1 MAGLVLHRRRAR
13 LTLRRPLVRTADTL
27 SPSPAVDRDEPLK
40 AILLMVAAMFVFS
53 GVDGVSKVLADDYH
67 PIMVS
72 WGRFLFQTL
81 LLVPVVLYLGAW
93 RVMRTS
99 APFQQTLR
107 AVCLYGSTIFFVTG
121 LAHLPIAEAAAIGFI
136 SPLFTTALS
145 IPFLGEK
152 VGVRRWAAIVVGL
165 AGVLIV
171 IRPGS
176 AAFHWASVFPLLSS
190 VAWSLALIVTRRM
203 NRQSDQPITTLVYAS
218 WVGLVAATLPL
229 PWFWTTPT
237 LNAWAAM
244 VAMAVL
250 AGAGHYLLILAF
262 RIGSASILAPFSY
275 SQMIWATLIGY
286 FVFATLPDLWTWV
299 GATVII
305 ASGVYTWHRE
315 RVRHGLI
322 KRA

>member
-1 MAGLVLHRRRAR
+1 MSD
-13 LTLRRPLVRTADTL
+13 TASL
-27 SPSPAVDRDEPLK
+27 NPSSAVQRDEPLK
-40 AILLMVAAMFVFS
+40 AIALMVAAMFVFS

-67 PIMVS
+67 PIMVA
-72 WGRFLFQTL
+72 WGRFLFQTA
-81 LLVPVVLYLGAW
+81 LLVPVVLYMGAW
-93 RVMRTS
+93 RVLRTA
-99 APFQQTLR
+99 APLQQTMR

-121 LAHLPIAEAAAIGFI
+121 LAHLPIAEAAAIGFV

-171 IRPGS
+171 IRPGGG
-176 AAFHWASVFPLLSS
+176 AFHWASVFPVLSAI
-190 VAWSLALIVTRRM
+190 AWSLALIVTRRM

-218 WVGLVAATLPL
+218 WMGLVAATLPL
-229 PWFWTTPT
+229 PWFWKTPT
-237 LNAWAAM
+237 AGGWAAM
-244 VAMAVL
+244 VAMAFL

-286 FVFATLPDLWTWV
+286 FVFSTLPDLWTWV
-299 GATVII
+299 GAVVIC

>member
-1 MAGLVLHRRRAR
+1 MSD
-13 LTLRRPLVRTADTL
+13 TAAPGAPN
-27 SPSPAVDRDEPLK
+27 SVQRDEPLK
-40 AILLMVAAMFVFS
+40 AIALMVASMFVFS
-53 GVDGVSKVLADDYH
+53 GVDGISKVLAEDYH
-67 PIMVS
+67 PFMIA

-81 LLVPVVLYLGAW
+81 LLVPVVLYMGAW

-99 APFQQTLR
+99 APLQQVIR

-121 LAHLPIAEAAAIGFI
+121 LAHLPIAEAAAIGFV

-152 VGVRRWAAIVVGL
+152 VGIRRWSAVIVGL
-165 AGVLIV
+165 IGVLIV
-171 IRPGS
+171 IRPGT
-176 AAFHWASVFPLLSS
+176 AAFHWAAIFPVLSS
-190 VAWSLALIVTRRM
+190 AAWSLALIVTRRM

-218 WVGLVAATLPL
+218 WVGLVAATIPL

-237 LNAWAAM
+237 LGGWAGM
-244 VAMAVL
+244 VGMAVL

-299 GATVII
+299 GTVVIC

-315 RVRHGLI
+315 RVRHGLT
-322 KRA
+322 KQD

>member
-1 MAGLVLHRRRAR
+1 MIAAE
-13 LTLRRPLVRTADTL
+13 PSDPTA
-27 SPSPAVDRDEPLK
+27 SAQRDEPLK

-53 GVDGVSKVLADDYH
+53 GVDGVSKALAADYH
-67 PIMVS
+67 PILVA
-72 WGRFLFQTL
+72 WGRFLFQTAL
-81 LLVPVVLYLGAW
+81 LAPVVIYMGAW
-93 RVMRTS
+93 RVLRTA

-107 AVCLYGSTIFFVTG
+107 AVCLYGSTILFVTG
-121 LAHLPIAEAAAIGFI
+121 LAHLPIAEAAAIGFV

-152 VGVRRWAAIVVGL
+152 VGVRRWAAIFVGFV
-165 AGVLIV
+165 GVLIV
-171 IRPGS
+171 IRPGG
-176 AAFHWASVFPLLSS
+176 AAFHWASVFPLLSA

-218 WVGLVAATLPL
+218 WVGLVVATLPL
-229 PWFWTTPT
+229 PWFWTNPT
-237 LNAWAAM
+237 LGDWAAM

-286 FVFATLPDLWTWV
+286 FAFATLPDLWTWI
-299 GATVII
+299 GAVVII

-315 RVRHGLI
+315 RVRHGLV
-322 KRA
+322 KRDA